1 MCNETLVEVTQ
12 IKGTSDTHPA
22 LSPNDEWADF
32 QIYPFRIGQRLPSQ
46 PSGGYVR
53 EAYRVGLEMEESDGF
68 NPYRFGLIGSS
79 DTHLA
84 ATSDDESNFF
94 SADDAGE
101 HRLAARVG
109 FHGETGNRTARNICP
124 PP

>member
-1 MCNETLVEVTQ
+1 M
-12 IKGTSDTHPA
+12 KGTSDTHPA

-32 QIYPFRIGQRLPSQ
+32 EIYPFRIGQRLPSK

-53 EAYRVGLEMEESDGF
+53 EAYRVGLEMEEAGGG

-79 DTHLA
+79 DTHNA

-94 SADDAGE
+94 SKLALLDSTPALRGSVPMEEPGPNGE
-101 HRLAARVG
+101 KYLGA
-109 FHGETGNRTARNICP
+109 
-124 PP
+124 